1 MGETG
6 QRYTPPEV
14 RDYGDLV
21 ELTQAGAL
29 GTVEDGTGKQISV
42 VVDPI
47 AQVTLQVLP

>member
-6 QRYTPPEV
+6 KGYTPPVV

-29 GTVEDGTGKQISV
+29 GTVEDGTGKQVSV
-42 VVDPI
+42 VIDPI
-47 AQVTLQVLP
+47 AQLTLQVLP